1 MTFMEIRGRLRVAFF
16 EAGVATRWSAA
27 VDLAEGADDM
37 NDHIEW
43 ISCSHWGMFA
53 LERKSSN

>member
-1 MTFMEIRGRLRVAFF
+1 VKLAAM
-16 EAGVATRWSAA
+16 AGNPTA
-27 VDLAEGADDM
+27 VQIVSDTQGADDM
-37 NDHIEW
+37 SDREEW